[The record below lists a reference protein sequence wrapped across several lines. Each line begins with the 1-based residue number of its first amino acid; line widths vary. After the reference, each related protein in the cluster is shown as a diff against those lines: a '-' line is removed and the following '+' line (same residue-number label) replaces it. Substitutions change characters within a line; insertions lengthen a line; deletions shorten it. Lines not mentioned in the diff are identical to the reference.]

1 MSRVRRYSRSG
12 PTAAHRR
19 SPTGLS
25 PSAVT
30 RSSGL
35 RLNDASAARR
45 LPPPPAHSSNPP
57 QASPAGC
64 AARGV
69 WAPPRSLAAT
79 RGILSFPR
87 GTEMFQF
94 PRCPPEFPQVPG
106 RAPGGLPHSD
116 TPGSQAASA
125 SPGHFAAWPRPSS
138 AANAKASTMRP
149 SCGVF
154 RSCSQSGNRRGLGSR
169 PARASGTYPAR
180 PRACPRPPP
189 EPRSDGP
196 SPTPPFPSPPAVT
209 ARRQRAEPAVV
220 IDVLIRSARG
230 RPDTS
235 TPLALP
241 LPGPQQGSVTH
252 PPKEVAVPAAA
263 EPHGFRVAHCQRA
276 GNDPKIV
283 TNEVV
288 KPLPNPRNLDVPGSR
303 QNFPAACGHPTAAG
317 GDEWEGDPRRTLV
330 SQPPR
335 WSRGDSNPGPPPC
348 KGGALPAKLRPPVPT
363 PAAPPARIDTAIP
376 ARVGAPGLEPGTSA
390 LSGPRSNRLSYAPAG
405 AAVSHSSTAAGPP
418 QDSPGSTPALCP
430 RRSARILPR
439 IDPSTPGRLRSNQHS
454 IVSPVTRVASPTS
467 PPSVAP
473 LPGPQTVSR
482 RDDLGARCPPMPD
495 HHPET

>member
-1 MSRVRRYSRSG
+1 M
-12 PTAAHRR
+12 AASFLGRQRQGIHHAPIMRI
-19 SPTGLS
+19 
-25 PSAVT
+25 
-30 RSSGL
+30 
-35 RLNDASAARR
+35 
-45 LPPPPAHSSNPP
+45 
-57 QASPAGC
+57 
-64 AARGV
+64 
-69 WAPPRSLAAT
+69 PPRCSL
-79 RGILSFPR
+79 
-87 GTEMFQF
+87 
-94 PRCPPEFPQVPG
+94 
-106 RAPGGLPHSD
+106 
-116 TPGSQAASA
+116 
-125 SPGHFAAWPRPSS
+125 SS
-138 AANAKASTMRP
+138 R
-149 SCGVF
+149 
-154 RSCSQSGNRRGLGSR
+154 RRGLGSR

-196 SPTPPFPSPPAVT
+196 SPTPPLPSPPSVT
-209 ARRQRAEPAVV
+209 ARRHRAEPAVV

-252 PPKEVAVPAAA
+252 PPKEVSVPAAA

-288 KPLPNPRNLDVPGSR
+288 KPLPNPLTLPSRGLGRTFPPRAVIPPQLVVTNGRGS
-303 QNFPAACGHPTAAG
+303 AA
-317 GDEWEGDPRRTLV
+317 TLV

-363 PAAPPARIDTAIP
+363 PVAPPARIDTATP

-418 QDSPGSTPALCP
+418 QVPPGSTPALCP

-439 IDPSTPGRLRSNQHS
+439 IDPSTPGRLRSNQHV

-482 RDDLGARCPPMPD
+482 REDLGARCPPMPD
-495 HHPET
+495 HHPAA